1 MEATMACIRCQRD
14 LPADAVFCPACGARQ
29 TGDAGSWGTRR
40 LVRIP
45 SEQKIA
51 GVCAGIADYLDVD
64 VTLVR
69 ALWIVLSI
77 VPGAIIGGILAYVLA
92 WMVMP
97 QGQPTRAV
105 VGRRLVRSSTDA
117 KIAGVCGGLAAYLG
131 VDSTPVRVLW
141 VILSVMPGAVV
152 CGVIAYVVAWVIV
165 PKAPTLIPQQQPH
178 AA

>member
-1 MEATMACIRCQRD
+1 MACIRCQRD
-14 LPADAVFCPACGARQ
+14 VPADAVFCPACGARQ
-29 TGDAGSWGTRR
+29 VADASSWGTRR

-69 ALWIVLSI
+69 ALWVVLSI
-77 VPGAIIGGILAYVLA
+77 VPGAIVGGIVAYVLA
-92 WMVMP
+92 WIVMP
-97 QGQPTRAV
+97 EGQPTRAV
-105 VGRRLVRSSTDA
+105 VGRRLVRSATDA

-141 VILSVMPGAVV
+141 VILSVMPGAVI
-152 CGVIAYVVAWVIV
+152 CGVIAYIVAWIIV
-165 PKAPTLIPQQQPH
+165 PKAPTVIPQQQPH